1 MHWEGTAPWA
11 PPYVWPP
18 FGGTGEFYAFRDT
31 LHASGNLL
39 GVYCSGFGCTEQSNL
54 IDSYNCK
61 TTIEREHL
69 LDAMCT
75 APGGKVLRSRICTGQ
90 RSGYD
95 ICPACARGR
104 DLLQNAYSP
113 LFGTVDYA
121 QILDQNHGGG
131 QYFCYS
137 AAHGHAPAPGP
148 WMTSSMQHLLSGW
161 NKQVPKMLFGCESS
175 AAEPFIG
182 NLQFS
187 DNRFE
192 LNYQIGQPVPL
203 YAFLYHEY
211 VRNFMGNQCC
221 CPLPAASFP
230 MRMAYAFTAGDSL
243 TLILNPNGG
252 LMGHW
257 GTRDFDPAP
266 DWDSTLDF
274 ARNMIEFYNTE
285 ARPFLSAGRMIAR
298 IALYVKRSIIRFCLG
313 HTPARSFPIR

>member
-1 MHWEGTAPWA
+1 
-11 PPYVWPP
+11 
-18 FGGTGEFYAFRDT
+18 
-31 LHASGNLL
+31 
-39 GVYCSGFGCTEQSNL
+39 
-54 IDSYNCK
+54 
-61 TTIEREHL
+61 
-69 LDAMCT
+69 
-75 APGGKVLRSRICTGQ
+75 
-90 RSGYD
+90 
-95 ICPACARGR
+95 
-104 DLLQNAYSP
+104 
-113 LFGTVDYA
+113 
-121 QILDQNHGGG
+121 
-131 QYFCYS
+131 
-137 AAHGHAPAPGP
+137 
-148 WMTSSMQHLLSGW
+148 MQHLLSGW

-230 MRMAYAFTAGDSL
+230 MRMAYAFTAGDCL

-257 GTRDFDPAP
+257 GIRDFDPAP

-285 ARPFLSAGRMIAR
+285 ARPFL
-298 IALYVKRSIIRFCLG
+298 KRRSHDR
-313 HTPARSFPIR
+313 PASHCM